1 MSSAPDSIGLAVVE
15 MARAGRFEEIR
26 DLFAPQ
32 LRSMVTPDALQVA
45 WRSELE
51 RRGPVTS
58 VGEPASEPAGAG
70 VVVVKVPVTCERGGV
85 TVVISVTEAGLLGG
99 IQLAP
104 PNAAEPT
111 APWQSPPY
119 ADPAAFDE
127 HEVTLDAG
135 PLAVPGTL
143 SLPRQPGQHPAAVL
157 LAGSGVLDRDE
168 TIGRNKPFK
177 DLAWGLASRG
187 VAVLRFDKVTF
198 AHPAEVRSTADFTV
212 ADEYIPHALAAIEL
226 LRQHPGVDPERIF
239 VLGHSLGGTVAPRVA
254 AREPSLAGLAI
265 LAGGIEPLQWSMVR
279 QIRYIASLDPAT
291 AAAAEPAIEAL
302 AEQARLVD
310 SPELSEST
318 PSDQL
323 PFGTPAS
330 YWLDLRAYS
339 PVAVAASLDCPVLI
353 LQGGRDYQATVRD
366 DLERWKTGLAGRPN
380 VSVRVYPAD
389 NHLFFPG
396 TGPSTPAEYEPVQ
409 HVDPTVVTDLAA
421 WLTVGSGSVG
431 TAP

>member
-1 MSSAPDSIGLAVVE
+1 MSSVPDSIGVAVVE

-32 LRSMVTPDALQVA
+32 LRSMVKPDALQVA

-58 VGEPASEPAGAG
+58 LGEPVSEPAGAG
-70 VVVVKVPVTCERGGV
+70 VVVVKVPVTCEHGAL
-85 TVVISVTEAGLLGG
+85 TVVISVTEAGMLAG

-111 APWQSPPY
+111 APWQPPPY

-127 HEVTLDAG
+127 HDVTLGSGA
-135 PLAVPGTL
+135 LAVPGTM
-143 SLPRQPGQHPAAVL
+143 SLPHPPGVHPAVVL

-198 AHPAEVRSTADFTV
+198 AHSAEVKSATGFTV
-212 ADEYIPHALAAIEL
+212 ADEYMPQALAAIEL
-226 LRQHPGVDPERIF
+226 LRQHRGVDPKRIF
-239 VLGHSLGGTVAPRVA
+239 LLGHSLGGTVAPRVA
-254 AREPSLAGLAI
+254 TREPSLAGLAI
-265 LAGGIEPLQWSMVR
+265 LAGGAEPMQWSMVR
-279 QIRYIASLDPAT
+279 QVRYLASLDLDT
-291 AAAAEPAIEAL
+291 AAFAEHAVEAL

-318 PSDQL
+318 PSEQL
-323 PFGTPAS
+323 PFGTPAP
-330 YWLDLRAYS
+330 YWLDLRAHS
-339 PVAVAASLDCPVLI
+339 PVAVAASLDCPIFL
-353 LQGGRDYQATVRD
+353 LQGGRDYQVTVED
-366 DLERWKTGLAGRPN
+366 DLERWKAALAGRPN
-380 VSVRVYPAD
+380 VTIRVYPAD
-389 NHLFFPG
+389 NHLFFSG
-396 TGPSTPAEYEPVQ
+396 TGPSTPAEYEPAQ
-409 HVDPTVVTDLAA
+409 HMDPMVVTDLVQ
-421 WLTVGSGSVG
+421 WLTAGSIGQ
-431 TAP
+431 AP